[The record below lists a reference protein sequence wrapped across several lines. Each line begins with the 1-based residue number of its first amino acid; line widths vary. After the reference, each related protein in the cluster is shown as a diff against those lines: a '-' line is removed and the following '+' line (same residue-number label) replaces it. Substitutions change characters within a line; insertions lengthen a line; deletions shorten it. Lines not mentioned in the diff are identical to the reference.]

1 MQKGNIGVTTENIF
15 PIIKKFLYSDH
26 EIFLRELVSNAVDAT
41 QKLNTLASIG
51 EFKGELGD
59 LTVHVEL
66 GKDTITIS
74 DRGIGLTAEEIEKYI
89 NQIAFS
95 GANDFLEKYKN
106 DANAI
111 IGHFGLGFYSAFM
124 VAKKVEIITKSYRDD
139 AKAVKWT
146 CDGSTEFTIEE
157 IEKADRGSDII
168 LYIDDDCKEFLEEAR
183 ISELLK
189 KYCSFLPVPIAF
201 GKKKEWKDGKQ
212 VETAEDNIINDTTPL
227 WTRKPSELSDEDYKS
242 FYSKLYPMSDEPLF
256 WIHLNVDY
264 PFHLTGILY
273 FPKVKSNIELNKN
286 KIQLYCNQVFVTDSV
301 EGIVPEF
308 LTLLHGVLDS
318 PDIPLNVSRS
328 YLQSDQNVKKISN
341 HITKK
346 VADRLE
352 EIFKNDRPQFEEKWD
367 SLKLFIQY
375 GMLTDEKFYDRA
387 VKFALFK
394 DVEGKYFTF
403 EEYKNLIK
411 DNQTD
416 KEGNLIYLYTTNK
429 DEQYSYIQAAKD
441 KGYSVLEMDGQLDVH
456 LIGQLE
462 QKFEKSR
469 FVRVDSDTIDNLIRK
484 EDSNKVTLSEE
495 QKMAMQEVFKSQMPK
510 LNKTEFY
517 VTFEALGENANP
529 VMLTQSEY
537 MRRMREMSAMQPGM
551 SFYGEMPDSFNFV
564 LNTDH
569 PLIKKVLTEE
579 EQACDEKLKPILSD
593 IKGWEARQADLREAQ
608 SKKKEDEIT
617 AQEKE
622 DMTNTNHKLD
632 ELREQRNQ
640 VLAEYAGTN
649 KTVSQLI
656 DLALLGNG
664 MLKGEALSQ
673 FIKRSVELIG

>member
-1 MQKGNIGVTTENIF
+1 
-15 PIIKKFLYSDH
+15 
-26 EIFLRELVSNAVDAT
+26 
-41 QKLNTLASIG
+41 
-51 EFKGELGD
+51 
-59 LTVHVEL
+59 
-66 GKDTITIS
+66 
-74 DRGIGLTAEEIEKYI
+74 
-89 NQIAFS
+89 
-95 GANDFLEKYKN
+95 
-106 DANAI
+106 
-111 IGHFGLGFYSAFM
+111 
-124 VAKKVEIITKSYRDD
+124 
-139 AKAVKWT
+139 
-146 CDGSTEFTIEE
+146 
-157 IEKADRGSDII
+157 
-168 LYIDDDCKEFLEEAR
+168 
-183 ISELLK
+183 
-189 KYCSFLPVPIAF
+189 
-201 GKKKEWKDGKQ
+201 
-212 VETAEDNIINDTTPL
+212 
-227 WTRKPSELSDEDYKS
+227 
-242 FYSKLYPMSDEPLF
+242 
-256 WIHLNVDY
+256 
-264 PFHLTGILY
+264 
-273 FPKVKSNIELNKN
+273 
-286 KIQLYCNQVFVTDSV
+286 
-301 EGIVPEF
+301 
-308 LTLLHGVLDS
+308 
-318 PDIPLNVSRS
+318 
-328 YLQSDQNVKKISN
+328 
-341 HITKK
+341 
-346 VADRLE
+346 LE

-387 VKFALFK
+387 AKFALFK

-495 QKMAMQEVFKSQMPK
+495 QKTAMQEVFKSQMPK

-517 VTFEALGENANP
+517 ITFEALGENANP